1 MKNNQ
6 LYINGQWVD
15 GETDN
20 TYDVINPATEDT
32 LATIAYGTRVDA
44 KQALEAAQAAMP
56 AWQDLTVYDR
66 SVRLKKLA
74 DLMRERCDYLAVALT
89 LEQGKPLGESRGEI
103 MASAATFEW
112 FAEEAKRAYG
122 RTIPPSAPNKRIFTV
137 RQPVGV
143 VAAVSPWNFPIVLQ
157 ARKLGPALAVGCTTV
172 SRPASQTPL
181 SRSYVSRRTC
191 AAP

>member
-1 MKNNQ
+1 MADTSFEMKKSQ
-6 LYINGQWVD
+6 LFINGRWID
-15 GETDN
+15 GETGN
-20 TYDVINPATEDT
+20 TYDVINPATEDS

-44 KQALEAAQAAMP
+44 QQALEAAQAAMP
-56 AWQDLTVYDR
+56 AWQGLTVYDR

-74 DLMRERCDYLAVALT
+74 ELMRERCDYLAVALT

-137 RQPVGV
+137 RHPVGV
-143 VAAVSPWNFPIVLQ
+143 VAAVSPW
-157 ARKLGPALAVGCTTV
+157 
-172 SRPASQTPL
+172 SHPL
-181 SRSYVSRRTC
+181 V
-191 AAP
+191 